1 MKNNILLYIL
11 AFLFLNKTSAQ
22 VIVNVTVDQA
32 GTTIG
37 DCDGF
42 LGGDSDPIWLADA
55 QDVPDIDGNG
65 LPLTFSGYYE
75 TTANGVAFGPITS
88 FNIFDVAYG
97 CDEACFP
104 TGVEIEWKGC
114 ENDGVS
120 STVGYVCDG
129 GTGNLLNSIP
139 LPTPL
144 PYPAVNSFS
153 NTYTFTGTGGGGCPG
168 DYQIGVTVTVTGSF
182 AQPAE
187 DDIEN
192 AVPISVGGGS
202 VTRAWCGNQSFQ
214 PGEPYGTSPGSAPI
228 DIRNGSVWYKF
239 IAPASGA
246 IFITTDLANTDIGTR
261 FIMYHAANGNYAGM
275 NLCKTQFEYLSYT
288 NYANTGGFLG
298 TGSQADLEMDCGNL
312 LAGSDGL
319 IPGEVY
325 YIQMSSD
332 DPNVCGTIELEI
344 TDDGGSGRPMYDVP
358 CGASLVVPNTTAVSE
373 SAGSPSTIYLDKG
386 CTHDDEID
394 NNEVHAY
401 PYDETLVNNNADASV
416 WVKFVAPA
424 SGSVSIELNCSLSG
438 EYFTLYRPDQCISP
452 AVPGEYNCVDL
463 AFDATDGDDGG
474 IGSTAIRTFTC
485 LEPGYT
491 YYVMGDPD
499 NINLCGGLDFWIYD
513 PMLPHPANDVLC
525 QATALPA
532 YNVPVAAVG
541 DIPTVVSG
549 DNTNGCR
556 EDLAGEPPL
565 GAAGSTVWYYFTAP
579 ASGVVDF
586 TIQANTINNV
596 SYALYPANT
605 SGTNGCYGGTD
616 GATGSTYTT
625 STLTDVPISAI
636 TNGSTTSTSAET
648 ICCLQPGAQ
657 YLIQIDGTTAS
668 SLGTFDISLQ
678 EQDVVVANSTITNT
692 SNYVCYGDFIQI
704 TSGTSTMPSCMI
716 DGIIVHDQGLTPTS
730 TGIIG
735 GTIYEVSTTGAHSL
749 VLINDGMTSSIPSN
763 TLVFGSVMVD
773 GDGGAGVNYADLCPS
788 MQVGPAQ
795 GFVFLTPITFSGLNV
810 TECDVTLSL
819 DGGLPQ
825 YDAAHG
831 YDWEVSGPDATT
843 AIVASGT
850 ELSYGT
856 PLTFVAPAPGT
867 YVITVSDTTL
877 RSGGR
882 CDYSVMITVDNT
894 CYVCAP
900 NAGSVVASESTIL
913 CPGQSVSFSTDGTES
928 IPASGSYTYLLTDNT
943 STNIIKV
950 LSSPTVINDGMLP
963 SGTYCIHGL
972 VTDASG
978 YVIAPDS
985 LLSTVSA
992 TCYALSSSCMTITLL
1007 DNITSTITLDCP
1019 AGTTGGSSISI
1030 NSLNGGLPYPSSIDY
1045 LATLTG
1051 LDVFNVNI
1059 SDGPIPIQAGD
1070 NANVWQYLNDGL
1082 YTITITDANNCSVD
1096 YEVLASNCAIEVLSV
1111 INLNLS
1117 GSTLETDNV
1126 LNWSLDN
1133 NQLVEKFEILRSK
1146 DGSDFQLIY
1155 THTATNKANTETY
1168 QYKDINTAESYY
1180 YKIQYY
1186 TKDHTV
1192 KTSQIIYL
1200 SRLAEID
1207 QAEINCI
1214 PNPTS
1219 GIATL
1224 QTHHI
1229 DAGSYIVEIYDMKGK
1244 IVHTQNAFLNSDV
1257 NNIMLDLNHLSSS
1270 IYFVKIANEKMLRTI
1285 KIVKQ

>member
-1 MKNNILLYIL
+1 M
-11 AFLFLNKTSAQ
+11 NKSFSQ

-75 TTANGVAFGPITS
+75 TTANGVPFGPITS

-120 STVGYVCDG
+120 STVGYICDG
-129 GTGNLLNSIP
+129 GTGNLLNSIS

-153 NTYTFTGTGGGGCPG
+153 NTFTFTGTGGGGCAG

-192 AVPISVGGGS
+192 AVPIIVGGGS

-214 PGEPYGTSPGSAPI
+214 AGEPYGTSPGSAPI
-228 DIRNGSVWYKF
+228 DISNGTVWYKF
-239 IAPASGA
+239 IAPASGS
-246 IFITTDLANTDIGTR
+246 IFITTDLGNTDIGTR
-261 FIMYHAANGNYAGM
+261 FVMYHAANGNYAGL

-325 YIQMSSD
+325 YIQMSTD

-344 TDDGGSGRPMYDVP
+344 TDDAGSGRPIYDVP
-358 CGASLVVPNTTAVSE
+358 CGASLVVPNTTAVSDA
-373 SAGSPSTIYLDKG
+373 AGSPSTIYLDKG

-394 NNEVHAY
+394 NNEAHAY
-401 PYDETLVNNNADASV
+401 TYDETLVNNNADASV

-424 SGSVSIELNCSLSG
+424 SGSVSIELNCNLSG

-452 AVPGEYNCVDL
+452 AIPSEYNCVDL
-463 AFDATDGDDGG
+463 SFDAADGDDGG

-513 PMLPHPANDVLC
+513 PVAPHPANDVLC
-525 QATALPA
+525 QATASSS
-532 YNVPVAAVG
+532 YNVPVAAAG
-541 DIPTVVSG
+541 DIPTIVNG
-549 DNTNGCR
+549 DNSNGCR

-596 SYALYPANT
+596 SYAIYPANT

-616 GATGSTYTT
+616 GATGSTYTA
-625 STLTDVPISAI
+625 STISDVPITSI
-636 TNGSTTSTSAET
+636 SSGSTTGTSAET

-668 SLGTFDISLQ
+668 SIGTFGISLQ
-678 EQDVVVANSTITNT
+678 EQVVTVANSTITNT
-692 SNYVCYGDFIQI
+692 SNYICYGDFIQI
-704 TSGTSTMPSCMI
+704 TSGASTMPSCMI
-716 DGIIVHDQGLTPTS
+716 DGIIVHDQGLAPTS
-730 TGIIG
+730 ADIVS

-749 VLINDGMTSSIPSN
+749 VLINDGVTSSIPSN
-763 TLVFGSVMVD
+763 TLVYGSVMVD

-795 GFVFLTPITFSGLNV
+795 GFVFLTPILFSGLNV

-825 YDAAHG
+825 YDATYG
-831 YDWEVSGPDATT
+831 YDWEVSGPDASTT
-843 AIVASGT
+843 VVASGT
-850 ELSYGT
+850 NLGYGT
-856 PLTFVAPAPGT
+856 PLNFVAPAPGA

-900 NAGSVVASESTIL
+900 NAGNIIASESTIL

-928 IPASGSYTYLLTDNT
+928 IPAAGSYSYILTDNT

-950 LSSPTVINDGMLP
+950 LSSPTILNDGMIP
-963 SGTYCIHGL
+963 SGEYCLHGL
-972 VTDASG
+972 VADASG
-978 YVIAPDS
+978 FVISPDS
-985 LLSTVSA
+985 LVSSLAA
-992 TCYALSSSCMTITLL
+992 TCYALSSDCMPIQLL
-1007 DNITSTITLDCP
+1007 QNITSTVVVDCP
-1019 AGTTGGSSISI
+1019 GGASGGSSISI
-1030 NSLNGGLPYPSSIDY
+1030 NTLNGGLPYSSGIDY

-1051 LDVFNVNI
+1051 LDVFNVSVN
-1059 SDGPIPIQAGD
+1059 DGPLPIQAGD
-1070 NANVWQYLNDGL
+1070 NAEVWQYLNDGL
-1082 YTITITDANNCSVD
+1082 YTVTITDANNCSVD
-1096 YEVLASNCAIEVLSV
+1096 YDILASNCAMEVLSV
-1111 INLNLS
+1111 VNLYLS
-1117 GSTLETDNV
+1117 GAVMEANNILKWNV
-1126 LNWSLDN
+1126 DN
-1133 NQLVEKFEILRSK
+1133 NQLLDKFEILRSK
-1146 DGSDFQLIY
+1146 DGISYELIN
-1155 THTATNKANTETY
+1155 THTATNKSNTESY
-1168 QYKDINTAESYY
+1168 QYADLAVSESYY
-1180 YKIQYY
+1180 YKINYL
-1186 TKDHTV
+1186 TKDHAI
-1192 KTSQIIYL
+1192 KTSQTIYL
-1200 SRLAEID
+1200 AREQGIAEV
-1207 QAEINCI
+1207 EITCI

-1219 GIATL
+1219 GIATI
-1224 QTHHI
+1224 QTQHI
-1229 DAGSYIVEIYDMKGK
+1229 DAGYYNLEVYDMKGK
-1244 IVHTQNAFLNSDV
+1244 IVSTQNINLQADRNA
-1257 NNIMLDLNHLSSS
+1257 IAIDLSHLSSS
-1270 IYFVKIANEKMLRTI
+1270 IYFIKISNEKVLRTI